1 MLDLPAHLAGRG
13 WSAAS
18 GWNPRSELGVHGSV
32 TSIEAAVTDPDTA
45 GPEPASAPGFEALYA
60 AHWAPLVRLGQLVT
74 GSRAVGEELAQE
86 AFLGLLRQGGAV
98 EHPRAY
104 LRRSVVNAAV
114 RARQRV
120 QRELDHHAA
129 HPPAEATLPPEVDE
143 TWRHLARL
151 PPRQRAVLAL
161 RYYED
166 LSEADI
172 ATVLGCRPGTV
183 KSLAAR
189 GLDRLRKD
197 LT

>member
-1 MLDLPAHLAGRG
+1 M
-13 WSAAS
+13 
-18 GWNPRSELGVHGSV
+18 
-32 TSIEAAVTDPDTA
+32 TSTDAAVGQASPDGDCPTRDA
-45 GPEPASAPGFEALYA
+45 GTPTRFDELYA
-60 AHWAPLVRLGQLVT
+60 ASWAPLVRLGQLVA

-86 AFLGLLRQGGAV
+86 AFIGLLRHAGRVDQPA
-98 EHPRAY
+98 AY

-114 RARQRV
+114 RSRQRT
-120 QRELDHHAA
+120 QREREHHAA
-129 HPPAEATLPPEVDE
+129 QPPVPSQLPPELDE

-151 PPRQRAVLAL
+151 PARQRAVLVL

-189 GLDRLRKD
+189 GLQRLRKD
-197 LT
+197 LS

>member
-1 MLDLPAHLAGRG
+1 M
-13 WSAAS
+13 
-18 GWNPRSELGVHGSV
+18 
-32 TSIEAAVTDPDTA
+32 TSP
-45 GPEPASAPGFEALYA
+45 GPPAPGAGAPSVFEDIYA
-60 AHWAPLVRLGQLVT
+60 AYWAPLVRLGQVVT
-74 GSRAVGEELAQE
+74 GSRAIGEELAQE
-86 AFLGLLRQGGAV
+86 AFLGLLRQDGQV

-114 RARQRV
+114 RSRQRSR
-120 QRELDHHAA
+120 RELDHLVA
-129 HPPAEATLPPEVDE
+129 HPPAAAQLPPEVDE

-189 GLDRLRKD
+189 GLERLRKD
-197 LT
+197 LV